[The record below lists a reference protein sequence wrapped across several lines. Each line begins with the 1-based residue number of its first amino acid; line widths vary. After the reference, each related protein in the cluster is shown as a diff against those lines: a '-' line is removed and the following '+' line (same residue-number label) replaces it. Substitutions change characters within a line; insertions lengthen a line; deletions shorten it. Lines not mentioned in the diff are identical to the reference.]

1 MFTPPMFSADVD
13 TADVHT
19 ADVHTADVYT
29 ADVHTGDVQ
38 YLPMPKFQSPRYI
51 DSMVYT
57 MVNDYLHLLIC
68 TSLPSYCFLPLGFF
82 NGLFF
87 TMSFEIDSSLV
98 GAGFSAVFRADRRSG
113 SFTAARH

>member
-1 MFTPPMFSADVD
+1 
-13 TADVHT
+13 
-19 ADVHTADVYT
+19 
-29 ADVHTGDVQ
+29 
-38 YLPMPKFQSPRYI
+38 MPKFQSPRYI

-68 TSLPSYCFLPLGFF
+68 TSLPSYRFLPLGFF
-82 NGLFF
+82 DGLFF

-98 GAGFSAVFRADRRSG
+98 GAGFSAAFRADRRSG